1 MSRLFRTGSVGAR
14 LRRNVI
20 VAWLAALLSVAG
32 PAYARTVDDG
42 QLWLVGVASGP
53 FLPASERVLGWLELQ
68 TRFGEDMGD
77 LSQTLARAALGW
89 RVGPRLDLYAGYG
102 RIDTLVD
109 GGDDIGE
116 NRFWQQALFQVA
128 KPLGGALSGR
138 TRLEQRWDERDDD
151 VGWRLRQFVRYAYR
165 FEGTRW
171 SLVLWDEVF
180 LALNDTDWGARSGF
194 DQNRGFV
201 GGAFHL
207 TDALRV
213 EAGYMN
219 QFLRR
224 SGADQQNHVLSLS
237 LFAAR

>member
-1 MSRLFRTGSVGAR
+1 MRARSLRNGLSRAAV
-14 LRRNVI
+14 
-20 VAWLAALLSVAG
+20 AALLVVAG
-32 PAYARTVDDG
+32 GTAQARTLDDG
-42 QLWLVGVASGP
+42 QLWLVGVASSP
-53 FLPASERVLGWLELQ
+53 FLPGYERVLGWLELQ
-68 TRFGEDMGD
+68 TRFGDDVGD

-102 RIDTLVD
+102 RIDTLRD
-109 GGDDIGE
+109 GADDIGE
-116 NRFWQQALFQVA
+116 NRFWQQALFPIA
-128 KPLGGALSGR
+128 RPLGGSLSGR
-138 TRLEQRWDERDDD
+138 TRLEQRWDERGDD

-171 SLVLWDEVF
+171 SLVAWDEVF

-201 GGAFHL
+201 GAAFHL
-207 TDALRV
+207 TEHVRV

-224 SGADQQNHVLSLS
+224 SGPDQDNHVLSLS
-237 LFAAR
+237 LLAAR